1 LSTGEHLDNHHDSD
15 HPSAKQYV
23 LVGIILTVIT
33 ILEVGVYYVEA
44 LRSLFAVIFLG
55 AGAIKFAFVAFY
67 YMHLKMDHYLFSAFF
82 FGGLVLAGSIAIALM
97 AILGA
102 F

>member
-1 LSTGEHLDNHHDSD
+1 MSTGEHLDNHHDSD

-44 LRSLFAVIFLG
+44 LRSLFAAIFLG
-55 AGAIKFAFVAFY
+55 AGAIKFAFVSCVLPERISSPIIITPAV
-67 YMHLKMDHYLFSAFF
+67 KFF
-82 FGGLVLAGSIAIALM
+82 
-97 AILGA
+97 ILSL
-102 F
+102 